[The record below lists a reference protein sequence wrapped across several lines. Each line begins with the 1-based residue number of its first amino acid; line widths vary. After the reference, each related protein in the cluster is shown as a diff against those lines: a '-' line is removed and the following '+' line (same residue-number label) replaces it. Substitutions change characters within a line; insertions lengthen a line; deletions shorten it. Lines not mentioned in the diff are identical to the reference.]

1 MNLILIFALS
11 VLTLGVIVLGMILFL
26 CCPNKNSNRPS
37 PCDPNSMIGKLDKYM
52 TEDLRCPR
60 LEKNGVV
67 RVYVS
72 GGMFDISD
80 TVYSIGPDGM
90 KPGLDYQSINLVDM
104 ICNFS
109 DDQWSDLKDLCTLW
123 DVPWYGVAGEIEKM
137 GWECFCPVRDG
148 ITMATVAAAISECTY
163 DQVVQQYDATE
174 AGVRPWSESMFNPKN
189 IEKFMKKKNP
199 TKDEVVSWAIKTM
212 NGALGTNVGAN
223 DLYNMYSTCNS
234 CIMNYNG
241 IQADAGAIAEVGQ
254 LGARGVPCVILKG
267 TFTGDFGGISNPMP
281 VMATTSGYTLLPNLT
296 NNPGSVY
303 SSWKTG
309 ALPHLKNKVNQ
320 LIQADID
327 DNTDPMTFGNYNNEM
342 PLPPLQIFWADLGSK
357 VFFLKHR
364 KKSIATLSNGKTN
377 FEKDYTDF
385 WYNSVVKGG
394 VSGLVQLAKAMA
406 DNLDKLQ
413 NEPRYKNVHKYWD

>member
-1 MNLILIFALS
+1 MLVICSIILAIILYFYECKNNDQISDSNGMLS
-11 VLTLGVIVLGMILFL
+11 KLNSYMTDDLRAPRLS
-26 CCPNKNSNRPS
+26 KNS
-37 PCDPNSMIGKLDKYM
+37 
-52 TEDLRCPR
+52 
-60 LEKNGVV
+60 VV

-80 TVYSIGPDGM
+80 TIYSVGPDGM

-109 DDQWSDLKDLCTLW
+109 DNQWNELKDLCTLW
-123 DVPWYGVAGEIEKM
+123 DVPWYGISGEIKKM

-148 ITMATVAAAISECTY
+148 ITMATVAAAISVCTY
-163 DQVVQQYDATE
+163 DQVVQEYDATE

-189 IEKFMKKKNP
+189 IETFMNKKNP
-199 TKDEVVSWAIKTM
+199 TKEEVVSWARQEM
-212 NGALGTNVGAN
+212 NSALGTNVGAN
-223 DLYNMYSTCNS
+223 DLYNMYSTCNA

-267 TFTGDFGGISNPMP
+267 TFSGDFGGITNPMP

-296 NNPGSVY
+296 NNPGSVF
-303 SSWKTG
+303 SANKSG
-309 ALPHLKNKVNQ
+309 ALPHLKNKVDQ
-320 LIQADID
+320 LIQADT
-327 DNTDPMTFGNYNNEM
+327 DNNPDPMTFGNYNNEI

-357 VFFLKHR
+357 VFMLKH
-364 KKSIATLSNGKTN
+364 KTKSIATLDNGKTDFKN
-377 FEKDYTDF
+377 DYTKF
-385 WYNSVVKGG
+385 WYDSVIKGG
-394 VSGLVQLAKAMA
+394 AGGLVQLAKAMS

-413 NEPRYKNVHKYWD
+413 NDPRYKNVHKYWD